1 MQIRLKIYYYFIT
14 ILMTKY
20 LVLQISTGVL
30 IGNLLTAAIVVA
42 ISPYVKVERQF
53 VTTFFK

>member
-1 MQIRLKIYYYFIT
+1 M
-14 ILMTKY
+14 KY
-20 LVLQISTGVL
+20 IFLQVTTGVL
-30 IGNLLTAAIVVA
+30 VGNLLTAAIIVA

>member
-1 MQIRLKIYYYFIT
+1 
-14 ILMTKY
+14 MTKY

-42 ISPYVKVERQF
+42 ISPYVKMERQF

>member
-1 MQIRLKIYYYFIT
+1 
-14 ILMTKY
+14 MTKY
-20 LVLQISTGVL
+20 LVLQVTTGVL
-30 IGNLLTAAIVVA
+30 IGNLLTAAIIVA